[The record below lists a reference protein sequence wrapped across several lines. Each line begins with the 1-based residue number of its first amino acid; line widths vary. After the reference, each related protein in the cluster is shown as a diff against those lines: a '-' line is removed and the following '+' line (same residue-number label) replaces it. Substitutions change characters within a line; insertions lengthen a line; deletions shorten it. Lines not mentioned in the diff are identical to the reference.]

1 MQTPQLIIAV
11 SRLEQQPE
19 FLPGEN
25 RIKQAQG
32 CRNSR
37 LLWWDSHI
45 PTRATVGAQKK
56 FLGLQVFFFP
66 LQCIFSSCSL
76 FFVEPESI
84 LLCVEPVLLE
94 PAKKTWGFIL
104 SQTLHRDQE
113 RPLSSREEKCLWTDK
128 IAHAGMGNEYFVDQ
142 VQPASNSTAD
152 WWELGQ
158 STRII
163 INTFRGQWNT
173 PGSYKSLKSYITAE
187 TPVLDSNPAARGW
200 KFRL

>member
-56 FLGLQVFFFP
+56 FLGLQVFFSFAMH
-66 LQCIFSSCSL
+66 F
-76 FFVEPESI
+76 
-84 LLCVEPVLLE
+84 
-94 PAKKTWGFIL
+94 FIL
-104 SQTLHRDQE
+104 QFVFCGARKYPALCRACSSGTSKKNLGLHFVPDTAQ
-113 RPLSSREEKCLWTDK
+113 RPGK
-128 IAHAGMGNEYFVDQ
+128 AFVQ
-142 VQPASNSTAD
+142 Q
-152 WWELGQ
+152 
-158 STRII
+158 
-163 INTFRGQWNT
+163 RGKVPMN
-173 PGSYKSLKSYITAE
+173 
-187 TPVLDSNPAARGW
+187 R
-200 KFRL
+200 